1 MVFENQALNP
11 KAPGYSARGLLH
23 VRMETDIAEREDEA
37 GHFVL
42 YQPLLASD
50 EPRRRLIA
58 LTASFLEWQLSM
70 ALYGYLHRIRFAG
83 QPAVENY
90 KTRARSLRMMNDPLQ
105 FVQGWKASVS
115 SGTIMLYAP
124 PEMRVQGD
132 PASMYAAALRLALTA
147 PNGQAIS
154 PASLSYLDFTIN
166 GEIAADVLKL
176 IASHMYR
183 IGNVLLGV
191 PVKIRR
197 APAAYHSTEQSEM
210 DGPPRLV
217 SLRLL
222 VRDSET
228 MLLGSYNDTFLRAQA
243 VSTWQAMIEVGRTC
257 LLMILESSRD
267 ALYESLERFFQE
279 TTKILS
285 QEN

>member
-1 MVFENQALNP
+1 
-11 KAPGYSARGLLH
+11 
-23 VRMETDIAEREDEA
+23 
-37 GHFVL
+37 
-42 YQPLLASD
+42 
-50 EPRRRLIA
+50 
-58 LTASFLEWQLSM
+58 
-70 ALYGYLHRIRFAG
+70 
-83 QPAVENY
+83 
-90 KTRARSLRMMNDPLQ
+90 
-105 FVQGWKASVS
+105 
-115 SGTIMLYAP
+115 
-124 PEMRVQGD
+124 
-132 PASMYAAALRLALTA
+132 
-147 PNGQAIS
+147 
-154 PASLSYLDFTIN
+154 
-166 GEIAADVLKL
+166 
-176 IASHMYR
+176 
-183 IGNVLLGV
+183 
-191 PVKIRR
+191 
-197 APAAYHSTEQSEM
+197 M